1 MAASLTPDQQTTY
14 NAIEEIGLSS
24 IQAKHA
30 ALVRLS
36 LSPSSLPALAKPSV
50 SIIQRFGSRT
60 EEAINW
66 VFENPELSQ
75 TEYQQP
81 PTTTLNDDDEPPP
94 LISIDDDQDQDLP
107 HPSTIGRVPPPPP
120 PASPR
125 QSQSQD
131 LPPLYSNEP
140 PLSTTTTTK
149 LDKTP
154 PLLPAHYSK

>member
-1 MAASLTPDQQTTY
+1 MAASLTPEQQTTY

-24 IQAKHA
+24 IQARHA
-30 ALVRLS
+30 AL
-36 LSPSSLPALAKPSV
+36 
-50 SIIQRFGSRT
+50 RFGSRT

-81 PTTTLNDDDEPPP
+81 PPTTTLNDNDEPPP
-94 LISIDDDQDQDLP
+94 LISIDDDDQDLP

-154 PLLPAHYSK
+154 SLLPAHYSKNTPLFSLSLTPL